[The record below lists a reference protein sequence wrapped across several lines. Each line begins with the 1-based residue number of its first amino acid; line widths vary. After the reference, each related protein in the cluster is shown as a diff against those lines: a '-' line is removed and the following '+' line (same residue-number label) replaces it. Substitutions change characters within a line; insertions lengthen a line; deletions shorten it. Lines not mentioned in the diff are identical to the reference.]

1 MSRILYFCPD
11 FPQPSGGIKTLYRHA
26 QRLKEMGSDA
36 WIVHQK
42 RPFQV
47 TWHGYEAPT
56 IWLSDRPQFTPRDV
70 LVIPEVMPQIM
81 QQTARFAGERIVI
94 ALSWSPTY
102 WNLPAGQTWRSFG
115 IERVITKSP
124 LIQEYLRWSMGIEA
138 TLISEYV
145 NESRY
150 RFAPDQKRPKVC
162 YLTRKERSA
171 AWLHSILFAKGP
183 PFTEFEW
190 MPLRGLSE
198 DEYARH
204 LRQAT
209 VYVSTNMQEG
219 MNTSVLEAMAC
230 GCLVV
235 GYSGIGGVYMRRRRH
250 GPELHSGGERKRPRA
265 RGAAGA
271 GPSRNCRRPGR
282 LRSGHRERTADGRRL
297 PESRQRGGQPAGG
310 LWPARCIASGLAFP
324 RQPLLAQRKPLHCVA
339 DANCTALHDPGSDA
353 AVAAHGVVAARAEIL
368 LHAAARVAGP
378 AVLEDRCADA
388 KAPVLEAEQVD
399 AAHDDV
405 ASRQRGI
412 RRGAAQECSDRVE
425 VLALD
430 QGDLAFAVA
439 LPVKVIALE
448 TAAGHGF
455 DRIHRLRLAA
465 PRRTHTNPR
474 NRPVS

>member
-26 QRLKEMGSDA
+26 QRLKEMGYDA

-56 IWLSDRPQFTPRDV
+56 IWLSDRPQLTPRDV

-102 WNLPAGQTWRSFG
+102 WNLPAGQTWRSYG

-124 LIQEYLRWSMGIEA
+124 LIQKYLRWSMGIEA

-171 AWLHSILFAKGP
+171 AWLHSIICAKGP

-235 GYSGIGGVYMRRRRH
+235 GYSGIGGVYMRGEGAGQNCILVENGNVPALGEQLEQALREIAADPDAFVRVTENARRT
-250 GPELHSGGERKRPRA
+250 
-265 RGAAGA
+265 AGA
-271 GPSRNCRRPGR
+271 YQNPDNEAACLRAVYGP
-282 LRSGHRERTADGRRL
+282 
-297 PESRQRGGQPAGG
+297 
-310 LWPARCIASGLAFP
+310 
-324 RQPLLAQRKPLHCVA
+324 
-339 DANCTALHDPGSDA
+339 
-353 AVAAHGVVAARAEIL
+353 
-368 LHAAARVAGP
+368 
-378 AVLEDRCADA
+378 
-388 KAPVLEAEQVD
+388 
-399 AAHDDV
+399 
-405 ASRQRGI
+405 
-412 RRGAAQECSDRVE
+412 
-425 VLALD
+425 
-430 QGDLAFAVA
+430 
-439 LPVKVIALE
+439 
-448 TAAGHGF
+448 
-455 DRIHRLRLAA
+455 LAA
-465 PRRTHTNPR
+465 
-474 NRPVS
+474 SSA